1 MSAYGLR
8 HRAVLLAN
16 RSAHLQR
23 AETAHLADDRIR
35 LPALRPRRECFG
47 DIAVTLIGGASAEAR
62 ACNRP
67 GAGVSRG
74 FELVPA
80 AVPDEECRV
89 RREDAARLLLPRD

>member
-1 MSAYGLR
+1 MASRKTSFRPG
-8 HRAVLLAN
+8 AVLAAIRIADPLC
-16 RSAHLQR
+16 
-23 AETAHLADDRIR
+23 AETAHLPDDRIR

-67 GAGVSRG
+67 GAGVSTG

-80 AVPDEECRV
+80 AVPIQQYREAFVGV
-89 RREDAARLLLPRD
+89 RRVLV